1 MVNSKSNPPLKPKEI
16 TSCPSDE
23 TDFPLAQNIRKI
35 LKPIT
40 GNNSYVISKIIQKYT
55 ILINSHINEV
65 YKKVYN
71 DVQNNTTTYIDKIYN
86 NIITNIWD
94 NDNNFEMRLFKEN
107 YINEDKLD
115 VVKSIIAIIKIVL
128 MCGVPIDLLS
138 NIKEY
143 NQYNLQTNIEKMT
156 EIQKIYNHNLSI
168 LKLAIKII
176 IANDYTL
183 NQPIWN
189 NSNHRNK
196 YLKYKAKYLALKKQ
210 LKL

>member
-1 MVNSKSNPPLKPKEI
+1 MVNSKSKLPPLKPKEI

-40 GNNSYVISKIIQKYT
+40 GNNSYEINKIIQKYT
-55 ILINSHINEV
+55 ILIDSNINGV
-65 YKKVYN
+65 YKMVYN

-86 NIITNIWD
+86 NIITHIWD
-94 NDNNFEMRLFKEN
+94 NDYKFEMKLFKNN
-107 YINEDKLD
+107 YINESKLD

-128 MCGVPIDLLS
+128 MCGVPINLLS

-143 NQYNLQTNIEKMT
+143 NIEKMT
-156 EIQKIYNHNLSI
+156 EKYNHNLSI